1 MFKSKNLTLLLIGI
15 MLFSLLLAVIGITLP
30 ITRKSEKIE
39 AAGSES
45 MMASD
50 AIAIAMGH
58 YSATSL
64 RLLQEYPSESV
75 AYRSMC
81 GLLER
86 MREHYGFLDVYTITR
101 NNMGYFYVLDSRFVQ
116 ENSAYRTIGSAVDFS
131 QYNSETQKLL
141 DDICDGTSSGG
152 FLTRAIEDE
161 NGSHI
166 IAAAPIMD
174 GDRVLTVLCMDIS
187 LNGIDFNHFWFIN
200 FDYVAWICSG
210 IFLLSVTALILLHR
224 RGRQKKQRQKG
235 EIDTDSVSSLLK

>member
-1 MFKSKNLTLLLIGI
+1 MHKTKNLTLILVGI
-15 MLFSLLLAVIGITLP
+15 MLISLLLTIVGITLP
-30 ITRKSEKIE
+30 INRKSEKIE

-64 RLLQEYPSESV
+64 RLLQEYPSESA
-75 AYRSMC
+75 AYRSLC

-116 ENSAYRTIGSAVDFS
+116 EGSEYRTIGSAVDFS

-141 DDICDGTSSGG
+141 DDICDGTRGGG

-161 NGSHI
+161 DGSHI
-166 IAAAPIMD
+166 IAAAPIMENNQ
-174 GDRVLTVLCMDIS
+174 VLTVLCMDIS
-187 LNGIDFNHFWFIN
+187 LDGIDFNRLWFIN
-200 FDYVAWICSG
+200 FDYVAWISG
-210 IFLLSVTALILLHR
+210 GVFLLSTALLIYLQH
-224 RGRQKKQRQKG
+224 RGRQTKQHAKG
-235 EIDTDSVSSLLK
+235 EIDTDSIAPPLK